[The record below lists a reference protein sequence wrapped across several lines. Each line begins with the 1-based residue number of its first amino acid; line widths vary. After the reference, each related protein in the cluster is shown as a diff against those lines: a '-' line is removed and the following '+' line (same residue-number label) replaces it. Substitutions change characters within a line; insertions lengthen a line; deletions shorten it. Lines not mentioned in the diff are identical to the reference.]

1 MRKLPAAE
9 VQRRT
14 PVLIIGGGPVGLA
27 TALELSQHGT
37 GCIVVEPRVDISWLR
52 PRAKTTSTRTMEHF
66 RRWGIADTVR
76 RRAPIPQSWSDE
88 VVFCT
93 TLLGREVTR
102 FDHCLGLDL
111 VDDDLVAEGGQQA
124 PQPLIES
131 IMRDRVG
138 DLAEAELLVGHRIV
152 ALTQH
157 DSGVVATVADGSG
170 NLTMI
175 GSEFLIGCD
184 GSRSVVREAIGAKY
198 EGSADERPNFN
209 VVFRAESLASRMRLG
224 DAVHYWV
231 LNPGQPGLVGRLNL
245 VDEWWC
251 VIMGVSAEEG
261 VVDPARLIHNLI
273 GDGAE
278 PVAIEVLATDPWR
291 ARMQVA
297 DTFRSGRVFL
307 AGDAAHQNPPW
318 GGHGFNTGIG
328 DAANIGWKLSAVLN
342 GWGSETLLD
351 SYEIERRPVAR
362 ETIAVATR
370 NMSILGPQLA
380 DPRLMG
386 SDDDFACAKPVVA
399 AATQQG
405 KRAEF
410 HSLDLVLGTSY
421 ADSPIV
427 VADDAATDFDV
438 APQEPGVY
446 VPSAAAGNRLPH
458 KWLAGHRS
466 LFDGLGSEYSLVGAV
481 NSAPGQQL
489 LEAAASLRVPLAAVQ
504 LDCQVAEDLFA
515 ARLVLVRPDQ
525 HVAWRGSR
533 APDPEALMRTVCGRV

>member
-1 MRKLPAAE
+1 MKKPPAVE
-9 VQRRT
+9 VHRRT

-27 TALELSQHGT
+27 TALELTQHGT

-76 RRAPIPQSWSDE
+76 RRAPIPQSWSDQ

-138 DLAEAELLVGHRIV
+138 ELDEAELVLGQRII
-152 ALTQH
+152 ALTQ
-157 DSGVVATVADGSG
+157 DDGGVVATVADGS
-170 NLTMI
+170 NNVTTI
-175 GSEFLIGCD
+175 GCEFLVGCD

-245 VDEWWC
+245 TDEWWC

-261 VVDPARLIHNLI
+261 AVDPARLIHNLI
-273 GDGAE
+273 GDE
-278 PVAIEVLATDPWR
+278 SDPVAIEVLATDPWR

-328 DAANIGWKLSAVLN
+328 DAANIGWKLSAMLN

-362 ETIAVATR
+362 ETIAVATK

-386 SDDDFACAKPVVA
+386 SDDDFTCVQPAVA

-421 ADSPIV
+421 ANSPIV
-427 VADDAATDFDV
+427 VPDDDAECNA
-438 APQEPGVY
+438 AQQESGVY

-458 KWLAGHRS
+458 KWLAAHRS
-466 LFDGLGSEYSLVGAV
+466 LFDSLGSEYSLVGDV
-481 NSAPGQQL
+481 NLAPGRQL
-489 LEAAASLRVPLAAVQ
+489 LEAAASLRIPVAAVEMDGQ
-504 LDCQVAEDLFA
+504 LAEDLFA
-515 ARLVLVRPDQ
+515 APLVLVRPDQ
-525 HVAWRGSR
+525 HVAWRGRRVS
-533 APDPEALMRTVCGRV
+533 DPEALMRTVSGQL